1 MTPLCKEIEPGSKPF
16 QHVLFLARRPWKLGR
31 LKVLLPKWLGMV
43 VCWRL
48 GTLETF
54 GHFAHSTENK
64 INIFFNH
71 WWASHWFW
79 VSLCLSRTSSGRW
92 GHIWPHSIS
101 YHHILVINFFVSAKI
116 TQNPKIW
123 IWAQKLTEWRRYIRK
138 LNQNRNP
145 FNFFSWRML
154 KDFCVWQGGWLRA
167 GVTPQISFCRIQG
180 LMDSF
185 WRVWSLR
192 FWISLAPLLD
202 GLVFATQEAWEWWPE
217 GRGSWGDWRFCC
229 PSGLVWFCVA
239 WCQSGEMIRI
249 HMLMW

>member
-1 MTPLCKEIEPGSKPF
+1 MAPLLDGPVFCDPRSLRM
-16 QHVLFLARRPWKLGR
+16 VARRPWKLGR

-54 GHFAHSTENK
+54 GHFAHSTGNK
-64 INIFFNH
+64 INIFLNH

-145 FNFFSWRML
+145 FNFFCWRIS
-154 KDFCVWQGGWLRA
+154 VSGRVAGWGQGWPPKFHFVGSKAW
-167 GVTPQISFCRIQG
+167 
-180 LMDSF
+180 
-185 WRVWSLR
+185 
-192 FWISLAPLLD
+192 WI
-202 GLVFATQEAWEWWPE
+202 VFVGGQK
-217 GRGSWGDWRFCC
+217 S
-229 PSGLVWFCVA
+229 
-239 WCQSGEMIRI
+239 
-249 HMLMW
+249 